1 MPTLAIID
9 GISILMWPNDHNPPH
24 FHVRFARRRG
34 KFDIATGRMIE
45 GTLDRKAIKKV
56 QAWTMSNQAMLSQPW
71 SNLRQQTMTTKS

>member
-24 FHVRFARRRG
+24 FHVRHAGRRG
-34 KFDIATGRMIE
+34 KFDIATGHMVE

-56 QAWTMSNQAMLSQPW
+56 QAWTISNQAMLFRAW
-71 SNLRQQTMTTKS
+71 NDLRRQTMTTKS